1 MSDVQMYPRSSTPLK
16 NTQNP
21 LPQLLQTPSG
31 LALLELQGTINL
43 PVRDDEDILS
53 ATANDSD
60 LPRETPIGRLVFP
73 DYDPQDASS
82 TAWMKRVY
90 MYVGKHQRL
99 TGEVKKLP
107 KAIAI
112 IRKRKN
118 VSADNMDADMDG
130 EEEEEHAH
138 ELEVVEIVKY
148 KILFSTRPEPVG
160 TLTLGVGQ

>member
-1 MSDVQMYPRSSTPLK
+1 MY
-16 NTQNP
+16 
-21 LPQLLQTPSG
+21 
-31 LALLELQGTINL
+31 
-43 PVRDDEDILS
+43 
-53 ATANDSD
+53 
-60 LPRETPIGRLVFP
+60 
-73 DYDPQDASS
+73 
-82 TAWMKRVY
+82 M
-90 MYVGKHQRL
+90 GKHQRL

-118 VSADNMDADMDG
+118 ESADKMDVDMDG

-160 TLTLGVGQ
+160 TLTLGVVQ